1 MYPIL
6 YQFSDTFAI
15 KSYGVAI
22 ALAFLVGILLATW
35 RAKKEGLKA
44 NDFLDIGFIIV
55 ISAIVG
61 ARLFYVLFNLN
72 DYIENPGAIF
82 KIWHGGLIFYGG
94 LAIAVL
100 GAMLYMKYRKI
111 PIMYGSDII
120 APSVALGYVI
130 TRIGCFLN
138 GCCYGAET
146 NWFTGVHGWKEG
158 TGAAMHTG
166 GIFFSKLFGGE
177 ALPEI
182 IKLHPTQLYAAG
194 INLIF
199 FVVLFVLWSKRKFDG
214 MIFWL
219 YIMMYSVY
227 RLVIEFFRADNQPL
241 LLDLTVAQ
249 IMSVVLFICAVVAFI
264 VGYRNGSLHK
274 GDKLVERG

>member
-6 YQFSDTFAI
+6 YQFSETFAI

-22 ALAFLVGILLATW
+22 ALAFLIAILLATW

-55 ISAIVG
+55 IGAIVG
-61 ARLFYVLFNLN
+61 SRLFYVLFNLK
-72 DYIENPGAIF
+72 DYIENPVAIF
-82 KIWHGGLIFYGG
+82 QIWHGGLVFYGG
-94 LAIAVL
+94 LAMAAL

-111 PIMYGSDII
+111 PIMYATDMI
-120 APSVALGYVI
+120 APSVTLGYTI

-138 GCCYGAET
+138 GCCYGHET

-158 TGAAMHTG
+158 TGAAMHTASL
-166 GIFFSKLFGGE
+166 FFTKLFSGE
-177 ALPEI
+177 AVPEV

-199 FVVLFVLWSKRKFDG
+199 FVVLFLLWSKRKFDG

-227 RLVIEFFRADNQPL
+227 RLGIEFFRADNEPFVL
-241 LLDLTVAQ
+241 GLTIAQ
-249 IMSVVLFICAVVAFI
+249 IMSIVLLICAVVAFI
-264 VGYRNGSLHK
+264 VGYKSSPLHR
-274 GDKLVERG
+274 DNKLVKR

>member
-6 YQFSDTFAI
+6 YQFSETFAI

-22 ALAFLVGILLATW
+22 ALAFLIGILLATW
-35 RAKKEGLKA
+35 RAKKEGLKP

-61 ARLFYVLFNLN
+61 SRLFYVLFNLN
-72 DYIENPGAIF
+72 DYIENPAAIF
-82 KIWHGGLIFYGG
+82 QIWHGGLVFYGG
-94 LAIAVL
+94 LAIAAL

-111 PIMYGSDII
+111 PTMYGTDII

-138 GCCYGAET
+138 GCCYGHET
-146 NWFTGVHGWKEG
+146 HWFTGVHGWKEG
-158 TGAAMHTG
+158 TGAAMYTG
-166 GIFFSKLFGGE
+166 GLFFSKLFGGE
-177 ALPEI
+177 AVPEV

-194 INLIF
+194 INLVF
-199 FVVLFVLWSKRKFDG
+199 FVVLFLLWGKRKFDG

-227 RLVIEFFRADNQPL
+227 RFFIEYFRADNEPF
-241 LLDLTVAQ
+241 LLDMTIAQ
-249 IMSVVLFICAVVAFI
+249 IMSIVLLICAVVAFI
-264 VGYRNGSLHK
+264 VSYKSSPLHR
-274 GDKLVERG
+274 DNKLVKR